1 MSTTKMNTQHTT
13 QSIEDFLDVFGGRA
27 SMEGYNPEKKVQI
40 AEENREFVWPQNM
53 QEELIISIFRGFAIP
68 LMVICDDQL
77 MDGGNRAT
85 TLMLWRQNKFTVKF
99 GEWEG
104 NYDAMV
110 QHPTLAGRWNRCVI
124 PMTLISNA
132 TKEERSQIYENYNK
146 GIVLTFG
153 QRLYNRK
160 SCMLV
165 ATALQLIGRGT
176 SDFEFKELLSNVWQS
191 KWRKTKT
198 LTEVGFAYEVI
209 VSSMFGPQYYHTKFH
224 LHLDKILK
232 TDAIDL
238 ANLKFMCEV
247 IQLADP
253 ENAIDKKKKASLFRK
268 FIGAMIYDFHSG
280 EVSRENFTEK
290 WTLFYRK
297 AYVNLTSEQLK
308 SIIDV
313 KTDRGDNLSRVR
325 RLSINVSTYLDGTLL
340 DTRSQDEDSELD
352 DDDVE

>member
-1 MSTTKMNTQHTT
+1 MTRMITRHTT
-13 QSIEDFLDVFGGRA
+13 QSIEDFLDDFAGRVG
-27 SMEGYNPEKKVQI
+27 MEGFNPEKKVHV
-40 AEENREFVWPQNM
+40 AEENRDFVWPQKM
-53 QEELIISIFRGFAIP
+53 QEELIISIFQGFAIP

-85 TLMLWRQNKFTVKF
+85 SLMLWRQNKFTVKF
-99 GEWEG
+99 GDWEG

-124 PMTLISNA
+124 PMTLIHNA

-146 GIVLTFG
+146 GIVLSFG
-153 QRLYNRK
+153 QRLLNRSRCK
-160 SCMLV
+160 SV
-165 ATALQLIGRGT
+165 ATALQMLGRGT
-176 SDFEFKELLSNVWQS
+176 SEFELKELLSNVWQS

-198 LTEVGFAYEVI
+198 LTELGFAYQVLI
-209 VSSMFGPQYYHTKFH
+209 SSMFGPEYFHTKFH

-232 TDAIDL
+232 TEVIDL
-238 ANLKFMCEV
+238 ANLKFICEV
-247 IQLADP
+247 IQSADT
-253 ENAIDKKKKASLFRK
+253 ENAIDKKKKASLFKK

-280 EVSRENFTEK
+280 EISRENFAEK

-297 AYVNLTSEQLK
+297 AYLNLTNDQLK
-308 SIIDV
+308 TIIDV

-340 DTRSQDEDSELD
+340 EMLKQEDSD
-352 DDDVE
+352 DDDDDDDSI

>member
-1 MSTTKMNTQHTT
+1 
-13 QSIEDFLDVFGGRA
+13 
-27 SMEGYNPEKKVQI
+27 
-40 AEENREFVWPQNM
+40 
-53 QEELIISIFRGFAIP
+53 
-68 LMVICDDQL
+68 
-77 MDGGNRAT
+77 
-85 TLMLWRQNKFTVKF
+85 
-99 GEWEG
+99 
-104 NYDAMV
+104 
-110 QHPTLAGRWNRCVI
+110 
-124 PMTLISNA
+124 
-132 TKEERSQIYENYNK
+132 
-146 GIVLTFG
+146 
-153 QRLYNRK
+153 
-160 SCMLV
+160 
-165 ATALQLIGRGT
+165 
-176 SDFEFKELLSNVWQS
+176 
-191 KWRKTKT
+191 
-198 LTEVGFAYEVI
+198 
-209 VSSMFGPQYYHTKFH
+209 MFGPQYYHTKFH